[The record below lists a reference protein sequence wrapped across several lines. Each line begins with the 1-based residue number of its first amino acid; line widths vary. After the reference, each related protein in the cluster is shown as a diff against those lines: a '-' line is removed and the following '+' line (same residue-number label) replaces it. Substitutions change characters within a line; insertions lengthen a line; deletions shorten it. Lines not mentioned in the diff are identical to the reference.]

1 MKVLTL
7 ILGLFLSL
15 NTQAQNDLAFN
26 SDPAQVHV
34 GNNCPECLRKRQEN
48 QTPGQGNQLGSLLAA
63 VSDIGDN
70 AGVTPER
77 DPAQVDGA
85 ANASIC
91 MQFST
96 DDPEKF
102 LEEVKAT
109 GLTVEEAYFEVG
121 CQYSNYALNYE
132 LIRLAIM
139 EINHMFDSL
148 VALLKEFRRELNN
161 DRSVDTPKEKEIR
174 TILSCA
180 LTQVMRAN
188 GNIMQELDDSI
199 RIQKKILSDPDYYD
213 EYGAGAKA
221 LDRMEKLKRIF
232 QKHTSTYPVTEP
244 ASCPKHF
251 AGAN

>member
-7 ILGLFLSL
+7 IFGLFLSL
-15 NTQAQNDLAFN
+15 STQAQNDLAYN
-26 SDPAQVHV
+26 SDPSQVHV
-34 GNNCPECLRKRQEN
+34 GGNCPECLRQRQEN
-48 QTPGQGNQLGSLLAA
+48 QTPDQGNQLGSLLAA

-70 AGVTPER
+70 AGVAPKR
-77 DPAQVDGA
+77 DPAQVDAGS
-85 ANASIC
+85 NSSIC
-91 MQFST
+91 IQFEA
-96 DDPEKF
+96 DNPEKF
-102 LEEVKAT
+102 LEKVKET
-109 GLTVEEAYFEVG
+109 GLPIEEAYFEIG

-188 GNIMQELDDSI
+188 GSIMQELDETI
-199 RIQKKILSDPDYYD
+199 RLQKRILSDPDYYD
-213 EYGAGAKA
+213 EDGAGAKA
-221 LDRMEKLKRIF
+221 LDRMEKLKRVF
-232 QKHTSTYPVTEP
+232 HKHTSTYPVTEP